1 MILGNK
7 QEQELDEVYF
17 IMLFGQSNADGRATA
32 ARLANVNWNY
42 RGISTEYPAS
52 RTTQGVYS
60 ATPPNVYIY
69 NKGNDS
75 GFNTEPPD
83 NGVWELLNAGVNN
96 SKKGSLP
103 VGYIGVELS
112 LATLLQEYSGRDIYI
127 VKAGFFSTYLVSLTS
142 LASGPGTWQYTNRHI
157 AMEFYLRRAVRDF
170 RAANPNKRP
179 MPLCV
184 YWWQGENDAVEGR
197 TADQYAADFTDMR
210 AYMDGV
216 IRECFVMDEGKDP
229 LWIMSKL
236 DFTQSAA
243 EGVINTGIT
252 NYAASAS
259 NVLVVDPAPYPRRSD
274 LTTAERL
281 PNDGGSSDNNHSSY
295 IAMLAMGEI
304 AADLVIDHG
313 VINHDV

>member
-1 MILGNK
+1 MMIGNK
-7 QEQELDEVYF
+7 QAQELDEVYF

-42 RGISTEYPAS
+42 RGISTGYPAP

-60 ATPPNVYIY
+60 GTPPNVYIY
-69 NKGNDS
+69 NKGNNS

-112 LATLLQEYSGRDIYI
+112 LATLLQEYSGKDVYI
-127 VKAGFFSTYLVSLTS
+127 VKAGFFSTYLYSLPV
-142 LASGPGTWQYTNRHI
+142 LASGPGTWQFTNRHI

-170 RAANPNKRP
+170 RAANPNKRAVP
-179 MPLCV
+179 VLK

-197 TADQYAADFTDMR
+197 TADQYEGDLADMCS
-210 AYMDGV
+210 YMDGV
-216 IRECFVMDEGKDP
+216 VRECFVIDEGKDP

-252 NYAASAS
+252 NYAAGAD
-259 NVLVVDPAPYPRRSD
+259 NVVVLDPAPYPRRSD
-274 LTTAERL
+274 LSAAEQL

-295 IAMLAMGEI
+295 IAILAMGEL
-304 AADLVIDHG
+304 AAQEVIDHG
-313 VINHDV
+313 IIQPA